1 MGKRTLA
8 VHIDNLKQ
16 VYFPGDQVSGR
27 VVLEISEE
35 LKVRKIELL
44 FHGFADV
51 HWTERRQTKNGSHT
65 VHYRNHEDYFVQHF
79 PLFGKD
85 QTGED
90 KTVMAPNVYTFPFTA
105 VIPYNIPSSY
115 EAHIGQ
121 VRYMFKANVDRPW
134 AFDMHAK
141 HMITVMDALDLNT
154 IPNLESRAEKTDQ
167 KVLCCLCCASDPIS
181 AHVRVERQ
189 GYVAGEEVQF
199 WAEINNQSN
208 RTMTCSKGSL
218 LMSVSYHARSKT
230 RTVGNVLGELR
241 HGAIEGG
248 GTDAFVGER
257 LHIPAVPPSFLRGC
271 RIIDIRYFVNV
282 TVDPSG
288 LGFDLHV
295 PVEIVIGSIPLRNIA
310 QQHGFALPPAQ
321 QPIQD
326 LQPRPEMPPPYVGA
340 PKGLYSDTVMPSAVP
355 NTVFT
360 QSALGAVSTAE
371 EGDNEHTYGNTNYA
385 PVYTYYNWSTHD
397 TNRQGQLQ
405 IEGQHL

>member
-35 LKVRKIELL
+35 LKKSS
-44 FHGFADV
+44 FCF
-51 HWTERRQTKNGSHT
+51 TGS
-65 VHYRNHEDYFVQHF
+65 RMSIGQRG
-79 PLFGKD
+79 GKLR
-85 QTGED
+85 TAHIPFTTATMRTTLYSTSRSSE

-154 IPNLESRAEKTDQ
+154 IPNLE
-167 KVLCCLCCASDPIS
+167 VLCCLCCASDPIS